1 MNWQRFNKVS
11 SFSGETSGIVKKNFI
26 ITAALL
32 SSLFLAAIVNLLYI
46 ADNLNNKADARSS
59 LLLQKAL
66 TNRQEK
72 IRANLMDNAD
82 WGEAYN
88 NLHKQVNVKWA
99 WDSQNLGE
107 SLYTNYQYEGVF
119 VLSPA
124 GETRYSVIEGNL
136 VSQPFEKWLNRNI
149 TKELFNDLSQ
159 SQGKAVSRL
168 MMTNG
173 QLTLLAAARITSE
186 DDESITPVAEDA
198 SVLIFADVLTPVKL
212 EKMGNEYGI
221 HNAHTFGRMEPHL
234 KADYREAQ
242 LILPIDNGDVL
253 IEWRS
258 DDPGR
263 ALMNRELP
271 LIIILMLST
280 IAFTWLMRRGA
291 LIKAQI
297 NDENVFLLEQSRQA
311 LTASERRFR
320 DVIEATTDWI
330 WEADSEARLTWL
342 SDRFSGVTGHHS
354 DDWLG
359 RNMLDFIHSDKIL
372 FHHWLLNPQTSS
384 NYTLKKARYF
394 SAQGHQR
401 YCNVVAKRA
410 IMDDGSMGFRGTV
423 TDVTLEVEAQER
435 AEYLSRHDEL
445 TGLPNRVRMKEF
457 LEGEL
462 RSLPDPDHPLAMI
475 SLDLDKF
482 KPVNDLFGHNA
493 GDALLNEVASRLRS
507 CTRKIDLVARQG
519 GDEFILI
526 LPDIYVR
533 KDIETLCQRI
543 ASEISR
549 PFIVNGNEVYISVS
563 MGIAL
568 APQDAM
574 NACDLIRLSDI
585 ALYKAK
591 NTGRNNWVFYDPN
604 MGEYLIQRREME
616 KEFREALCT
625 DQFQLVYQPRYDIK
639 TSRIA
644 AVEALVRWQHPRL
657 GLLMPDQ
664 FIPLAEET
672 GLIVAMSD
680 VVLEKA
686 CKDMVHLSPDLVI
699 SVNISAVE
707 FNTRGLAKRVKAA
720 LQKSGLK
727 PSRLELEITENVTIS
742 NPDITLETM
751 KQLKDIG
758 VRFLID
764 DFGTGYSAL
773 SYLKRFPFD
782 GIKLDK
788 SYVFAM
794 EESENAKII
803 VENIIGL
810 GKAYSLAVTAEG
822 VETAEQLKRLK
833 QYHCDEAQ
841 GYFIGKPVALD
852 ALNLDVAF
860 SV

>member
-11 SFSGETSGIVKKNFI
+11 SVSGETSGIVKKTFI
-26 ITAALL
+26 ITVALL
-32 SSLFLAAIVNLLYI
+32 SCLFLAAILSLLYI
-46 ADNLNNKADARSS
+46 ADNLNQKADAHSS

-72 IRANLMDNAD
+72 IRSTLMDNAD
-82 WGEAYN
+82 WGEAYS
-88 NLHKQVNVKWA
+88 NLHKQVNVQWA

-107 SLYTNYQYEGVF
+107 SIYTNYHYEGAF
-119 VLSPA
+119 VLTSA
-124 GETRYSVIEGNL
+124 GETRYSVIDGRL
-136 VSQPFEKWLNRNI
+136 VHRPFEKWLNRNV
-149 TKELFNDLSQ
+149 TPELFNDLAQ
-159 SQGKAVSRL
+159 TGGKAVSRL
-168 MMTNG
+168 IMANG
-173 QLTLLAAARITSE
+173 QLTLVAAAWITPG
-186 DDESITPVAEDA
+186 DDPGITPVPGDA
-198 SVLIFADVLTPVKL
+198 SILVFVDVLTPAKM
-212 EKMGNEYGI
+212 EQMGNEYGI
-221 HNAHTFGRMEPHL
+221 QNAHTFGNMQPHP

-242 LILPIDNGDVL
+242 LILPIDHGDVL
-253 IEWRS
+253 VEWRS
-258 DDPGR
+258 DDPGK
-263 ALMNRELP
+263 ALMSRELP
-271 LIIILMLST
+271 LILLLMLST
-280 IAFTWLMRRGA
+280 ITFTWVIRRGA
-291 LIKAQI
+291 LIKAQM

-330 WEADSEARLTWL
+330 WEADSESRLTWL
-342 SDRFSGVTGHHS
+342 SERFSGITGHHS

-359 RNMLDFIHSDKIL
+359 KSMLDFIPKDKIA
-372 FHHWLLNPQTSS
+372 FTQWLLNPQVSGNFTI
-384 NYTLKKARYF
+384 KKARYF

-401 YCNVVAKRA
+401 YCNLVAKRA

-423 TDVTLEVEAQER
+423 TDVTLEVEAQDR
-435 AEYLSRHDEL
+435 VEYLSRHDEL

-462 RSLPDPDHPLAMI
+462 RSLPDPEHPLAMI

-493 GDALLNEVASRLRS
+493 GDELLNEVASRLRA
-507 CTRKIDLVARQG
+507 CTRKVDLVARQG

-526 LPDIYVR
+526 LPDIYVE

-543 ASEISR
+543 TSEMSR

-563 MGIAL
+563 MGISL
-568 APQDAM
+568 APRDAM
-574 NACDLIRLSDI
+574 NASDLIRYSDI

-591 NTGRNNWVFYDPN
+591 NTGRNNWVFYQPD

-616 KEFREALCT
+616 KEFREALT
-625 DQFQLVYQPRYDIK
+625 DGQFQLVYQPRYDIK
-639 TSRIA
+639 SSRIA
-644 AVEALVRWQHPRL
+644 AIEALVRWQHPRH

-672 GLIVAMSD
+672 GLIIAMSD

-686 CKDMVHLSPDLVI
+686 CHDVMRLSPDLI
-699 SVNISAVE
+699 LSVNISAVE
-707 FNTRGLAKRVKAA
+707 FNTSGLAKRVKNA
-720 LQKSGLK
+720 LNKSGLA

-742 NPDITLETM
+742 NPDVTLETM
-751 KQLKDIG
+751 TQLKDIG

-773 SYLKRFPFD
+773 SYLRRFPFD

-788 SYVFAM
+788 SFVFAM
-794 EESENAKII
+794 EESDNAKII

-810 GKAYSLAVTAEG
+810 GKAYSLAITAEG

-841 GYFIGKPVALD
+841 GYFIGRPVALEK
-852 ALNLDVAF
+852 LNFNVDFTV
-860 SV
+860 